1 MRSNTGA
8 PNNSPPLPFLI
19 IGVGLI
25 KILLQYI
32 IDFSEYGREEGAAFR
47 LFPCNKIR
55 PQLGVK
61 WKY

>member
-32 IDFSEYGREEGAAFR
+32 IDFSENGREEGLLLDYF
-47 LFPCNKIR
+47 LVIKSGIFDPNW
-55 PQLGVK
+55 V
-61 WKY
+61 